1 MILLLV
7 GLLSITAYCWLM
19 LALACVAGECEG

>member
-1 MILLLV
+1 MILLV
-7 GLLSITAYCWLM
+7 GLLSLTAYCWLM